1 MYHAKRLSNIVGQ
14 PLVFFFCFAN
24 YLKISKLPPPY
35 IKIVRLKFV
44 LLADFSYLCV
54 LLQIARRVA
63 PLVVHNIT
71 EKITL
76 ISPYASGY
84 FSLVGFIKR

>member
-14 PLVFFFCFAN
+14 PLMFFRFAK

-54 LLQIARRVA
+54 LLQIALRVA

-71 EKITL
+71 EKISQ